1 VDAKIMSRGRR
12 KIIGLGTLPALM
24 LLEGLVMVTAA
35 IILIESADDLA
46 PLSIL
51 EWALEN
57 IPEGLSLMSEIAFR

>member
-1 VDAKIMSRGRR
+1 
-12 KIIGLGTLPALM
+12 M